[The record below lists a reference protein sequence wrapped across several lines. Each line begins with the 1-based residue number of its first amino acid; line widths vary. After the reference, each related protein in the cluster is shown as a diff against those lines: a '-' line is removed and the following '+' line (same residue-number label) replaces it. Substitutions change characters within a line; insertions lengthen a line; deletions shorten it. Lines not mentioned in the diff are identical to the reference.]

1 MAVELWRLLG
11 MDGIIN
17 DASQIDRLGSAVLK
31 RILRLQD
38 NTLSGFQTVN
48 LMEVVSVCC
57 LYLW

>member
-1 MAVELWRLLG
+1 